1 MTARDLTRREVLSP
15 QVAEDIALPDE
26 FRVPTGYASR
36 ALDGPV
42 LLTGAT
48 GFLGGQLL
56 RELLTTTSATV
67 HCMVR
72 GGGSHEDCRRRV
84 HESYAS
90 TGAPPTEAEAARI
103 IPVAGDLA
111 APSLGLSALEFDR
124 LADAVDTVIHNGAMV
139 RFLCP
144 YRLLRAPNVLG
155 TREILRLAT
164 HRRAKWLHFV
174 STIAIF
180 RGAPRTA
187 ACAGEQDDI
196 APLGRSLQQGYA
208 LSKWAA
214 EMLLD
219 AARRR
224 GALVNVFRLGYVS
237 GVSTTG
243 ASSTDDARTLFMKAC
258 RALRL
263 APRIDRLMDM
273 APVDAVARAIILL
286 ARQQGAP
293 AGNLHLFNHRSPS
306 WLAVVEALS
315 SLGPRLCEVSYE
327 DWRGR
332 LDAVPSG
339 PDAWL
344 RVFREHGTHGWLLDS
359 TDIDCGQTD
368 ARLAEA
374 GFHWPTVDHTLVDRY
389 LRYYLS
395 AGAI

>member
-1 MTARDLTRREVLSP
+1 MTARGLTRRDVLSS
-15 QVAEDIALPDE
+15 QVAEDIALPGD
-26 FRVPTGYASR
+26 FRVPTGTASR
-36 ALDGPV
+36 TLDGPV

-48 GFLGGQLL
+48 GFLGSQLL
-56 RELLTTTSATV
+56 RELLATTSATV
-67 HCMVR
+67 YCMVR
-72 GGGSHEDCRRRV
+72 GAESHEDCRRRI
-84 HESYAS
+84 HESYVS
-90 TGAPPTEAEAARI
+90 TGVPPTEEEARRI

-111 APSLGLSALEFDR
+111 APSLGLSPLEFDR
-124 LADAVDTVIHNGAMV
+124 LADTVDAVIHNGALV
-139 RFLCP
+139 RFLSP

-164 HRRAKWLHFV
+164 HRRTKWLHFV

-180 RGAPRTA
+180 RGAPA
-187 ACAGEQDDI
+187 ADACAGEDDDI
-196 APLGRSLQQGYA
+196 TPLGQSLQQGYA

-214 EMLLD
+214 EMLLG

-243 ASSTDDARTLFMKAC
+243 VSSTDDARTLFMKAC
-258 RALRL
+258 RALRV

-273 APVDAVARAIILL
+273 APVDSVARAIILL

-293 AGNLHLFNHRSPS
+293 AGNLHIFNHRSPS

-315 SLGPRLCEVSYE
+315 TLGPRLSEVSYE

-332 LDAVPSG
+332 LDAVASG

-344 RVFREHGTHGWLLDS
+344 RLFREDGTHGWLLNS
-359 TDIDCGQTD
+359 MNVDCGQTD
-368 ARLAEA
+368 AKLAEG
-374 GFHWPTVDHTLVDRY
+374 GFHWPTVDRTLVDRY